1 MSNVAQTATCT
12 TCGTSFEVPASLQ
25 ERFPG
30 WTPTKCPACHQG
42 RRAGQQAMSRGGGE
56 GQSLGRRLP
65 LGVRS
70 EAERRVSGV
79 ERSETTKFTP
89 SEVLER
95 FTAGPL
101 TGVFTDGSADP
112 NPGPGG
118 WGAVYVREDEIIAEA
133 HGHEPHTT
141 NNRMELTALIVGFDM
156 VPAGESATVY
166 SDSNYCV
173 KMINEWAPVWAR
185 NGWRRK
191 AGPVKNLDLV
201 KALYER
207 AQARPELELRWIK
220 AHDGS
225 RWNEY
230 ADALSV
236 AYRRD

>member
-1 MSNVAQTATCT
+1 MSNVAQTATCS
-12 TCGTSFEVPASLQ
+12 TCGTSFEVSEHLR

-30 WTPTKCPACHQG
+30 WTPSECNACHRSG
-42 RRAGQQAMSRGGGE
+42 RSGARSTSRGGAEGE
-56 GQSLGRRLP
+56 YS
-65 LGVRS
+65 
-70 EAERRVSGV
+70 
-79 ERSETTKFTP
+79 P
-89 SEVLER
+89 SQVLER

-118 WGAVYVREDEIIAEA
+118 WGAVHVRDDEIIAEA

-141 NNRMELTALIVGFDM
+141 NNRMELTALIAGFDL
-156 VPAGESATVY
+156 VPPGEHATVY
-166 SDSNYCV
+166 SDSRYCV
-173 KMINEWAPVWAR
+173 QLINEWAAGWAR

-236 AYRRD
+236 AYRHT

>member
-1 MSNVAQTATCT
+1 MSDATPTATCSE
-12 TCGTSFEVPASLQ
+12 CGTSFEVPERLR

-30 WTPTKCPACHQG
+30 WTPSKCRRCHGGTGAGSGNGAGAGSRNGARRRAPRG
-42 RRAGQQAMSRGGGE
+42 RRGGAEGE
-56 GQSLGRRLP
+56 H
-65 LGVRS
+65 
-70 EAERRVSGV
+70 
-79 ERSETTKFTP
+79 TP

-95 FTAGPL
+95 FTAGPT

-118 WGAVYVREDEIIAEA
+118 WGAVYVRDDQIIGEA
-133 HGHEPHTT
+133 HGHEPDTT
-141 NNRMELTALIVGFDM
+141 NNRMELTALIAGFDL
-156 VPAGESATVY
+156 VPQGEAATVY

-173 KMINEWAPVWAR
+173 RMINEWAAGWAR

-201 KALYER
+201 QTLYER

-236 AYRRD
+236 AYRRG

>member
-1 MSNVAQTATCT
+1 MPHTATCS
-12 TCGTSFEVPASLQ
+12 TCGTVFEVPDSLR
-25 ERFPG
+25 ERYPG
-30 WTPTKCPACHQG
+30 WTPSRCRGCHDADQRAARTNG
-42 RRAGQQAMSRGGGE
+42 SADGRRRAGSRTTRRGGAE
-56 GQSLGRRLP
+56 GQFSP
-65 LGVRS
+65 
-70 EAERRVSGV
+70 A
-79 ERSETTKFTP
+79 
-89 SEVLER
+89 EVLEH
-95 FTAGPL
+95 FTDGPL
-101 TGVFTDGSADP
+101 SGVFTDGSADP

-118 WGAVYVREDEIIAEA
+118 WGAVHVRDDQIVGEA

-141 NNRMELTALIVGFDM
+141 NNRMELTALIAGFDL
-156 VPAGESATVY
+156 VPEGEAATVY

-173 KMINEWAPVWAR
+173 RMINEWAAGWER

-191 AGPVKNLDLV
+191 DGPVKNLDLV
-201 KALYER
+201 QQLYER